1 MAKKKFNLHLKGYV
15 GGWDFDSDYVDYVL
29 GKNDGQEVNVLID
42 SLGGSVATAL
52 SISSAF
58 RNHGNV
64 NVHYVGMNASAATIA
79 SLGAKHVS
87 IDASAMYLVHKC
99 SNFVFKYGQL
109 NADELQTLIDECEK
123 QKNDLQKIDLNI
135 ASAYAG
141 KCKKNKDELLDL
153 MKVGG
158 WLTAKEALEWGFVD
172 EITDNPEDVAP
183 AIDDATVSVLA
194 SAGIPIPNI
203 EPKEKNGFFAK
214 FIASLS
220 AWFANNNNSSSTKN
234 ITAMNKTFKFVCALL
249 QVEALTSND
258 GNITLS
264 DEQLQAV
271 EDRIAA
277 LETQISDLNKQV
289 ETKNSQL
296 ENLRKKPAEES
307 TSVVDDGKKDENFA
321 KDYVSS
327 LNNARE
333 MFNSIP

>member
-15 GGWDFDSDYVDYVL
+15 GGWDFDSDYVDYIL
-29 GKNDGQEVNVLID
+29 EKNDGQEVNVLID
-42 SLGGSVATAL
+42 SLGGSVSTAL

-58 RNHGNV
+58 RNHGSV

-123 QKNDLQKIDLNI
+123 RKNDLQKIDINI
-135 ASAYAG
+135 ASMYAG

-158 WLTAKEALEWGFVD
+158 WLTAKEALDWGFVD

-183 AIDDATVSVLA
+183 TIDDATVSALA
-194 SAGIPIPNI
+194 TAGIPIPNI
-203 EPKEKNGFFAK
+203 EPKEKEGFFAK
-214 FIASLS
+214 FLTSLS
-220 AWFANNNNSSSTKN
+220 TLFANNNSSSTKI

-264 DEQLQAV
+264 DEQMQAV

-277 LETQISDLNKQV
+277 LETQVSDLNKQI
-289 ETKNSQL
+289 EDKDSQIV
-296 ENLRKKPAEES
+296 NLKKKPAAD
-307 TSVVDDGKKDENFA
+307 TALVVDNGKKDENFA
-321 KDYVSS
+321 DDYVSS

>member
-1 MAKKKFNLHLKGYV
+1 MAKKKYNLHLKGYV
-15 GGWDFDSDYVDYVL
+15 GGWDFDRDYVDYIL

-42 SLGGSVATAL
+42 SLGGSIATAL

-99 SNFVFKYGQL
+99 SNFVLKYGHL
-109 NADELQTLIDECEK
+109 NADELQALIDECEK
-123 QKNDLQKIDLNI
+123 QKNDLQKIDINI
-135 ASAYAG
+135 ASMYAG

-158 WLTAKEALEWGFVD
+158 WLTAKEALDWGFVN
-172 EITDNPEDVAP
+172 EITDDPEDAAP
-183 AIDDATVSVLA
+183 AIDDATVSALA

-203 EPKEKNGFFAK
+203 ESKEKEGFFAK
-214 FIASLS
+214 FLASLS
-220 AWFANNNNSSSTKN
+220 ALFADNNSSSTKN
-234 ITAMNKTFKFVCALL
+234 ITAMNKTLKFVCALL
-249 QVEALTSND
+249 QVEALTFDN
-258 GNITLS
+258 GKTTLS
-264 DEQLQAV
+264 DEQLQTV

-277 LETQISDLNKQV
+277 LEQQNSDMRKQIEDKDAQI
-289 ETKNSQL
+289 
-296 ENLRKKPAEES
+296 ENLKKKPADDS
-307 TSVVDDGKKDENFA
+307 TTVVDDGKKDENFA
-321 KDYVSS
+321 NDYVSS
-327 LNNARE
+327 LNEARK

>member
-1 MAKKKFNLHLKGYV
+1 MAKKNYNLHLKGFV
-15 GGWDFDSDYVDYVL
+15 GGWDFDSAYVDYVL
-29 GKNDGQEVNVLID
+29 QELDGKEVNVLID

-64 NVHYVGMNASAATIA
+64 HVHFVGMNASAATIA

-109 NADELQTLIDECEK
+109 NADQLQTLIDECEK

-141 KCKKNKDELLDL
+141 KCKKDKEALLEL

-158 WLTAKEALEWGFVD
+158 WLSAQEALEWGFVD
-172 EITDNPEDVAP
+172 EITDEPDDIAP
-183 AIDDATVSVLA
+183 AIDDATINAMA

-203 EPKEKNGFFAK
+203 ETKDKEGFFAK
-214 FIASLS
+214 FLASLS
-220 AWFANNNNSSSTKN
+220 SFFATNSSKKIIT
-234 ITAMNKTFKFVCALL
+234 TAMNKTFKFVCELL

-258 GNITLS
+258 GNITLT
-264 DEQLQAV
+264 DEQLQSV

-277 LETQISDLNKQV
+277 LEQQVADLTNEVNDKDSQIQ
-289 ETKNSQL
+289 
-296 ENLRKKPAEES
+296 NLMKKPAEDS
-307 TSVVDDGKKDENFA
+307 TSVVVDGKTDFA
-321 KDYVSS
+321 DNYTNS
-327 LNNARE
+327 LNEARKL
-333 MFNSIP
+333 FNSIP